1 MLSKIFD
8 CNDINIR
15 KEIPF
20 FIRLKKRHIYNFEC
34 IEKKKTILPPAASSS
49 IFNMDLGPNV
59 VRIMSAT
66 ACPSYK
72 LNKTKIEK
80 NKNHEMLGRRI

>member
-1 MLSKIFD
+1 VGPKGPLRFLD
-8 CNDINIR
+8 LDI
-15 KEIPF
+15 
-20 FIRLKKRHIYNFEC
+20 KKKKKC
-34 IEKKKTILPPAASSS
+34 IEKKKKTILPPAASSS

-80 NKNHEMLGRRI
+80 NKIK

>member
-20 FIRLKKRHIYNFEC
+20 FIRLKKGIYIILNVSK
-34 IEKKKTILPPAASSS
+34 KKKTILPPAASSS

-80 NKNHEMLGRRI
+80 NKIK